1 MAAGWLAGWLTDW
14 LWLTGSGWLALARW
28 LAGWRRDVGWGIG
41 FVSEVRGS

>member
-28 LAGWRRDVGWGIG
+28 LAGWLEGCWMGHRVCIG
-41 FVSEVRGS
+41 G